1 MAFFRLLSKTPL
13 WLLHGTGWLLGW
25 LVFLLSPSYRRN
37 FIANTRQAGYRFAEI
52 AAAVGNTGR
61 MVMEIPR
68 LWLRP
73 AGKPIADPVHWE
85 NVELIEEKLASG
97 QGLILLTPHI
107 GCFEILA
114 QAYAER
120 FGARWPMTA
129 LYRPARKKFLREL
142 EETARARPG
151 LLTAPANVNGVR
163 QMLRALKRGQ
173 CAGILPDQVPPAGLG
188 VWAPFFGRSAYTM
201 TLVSRLLRISGTEP
215 LILWGERLSWGR
227 GYVLHVQPMVI
238 ALPEGEDEIA
248 DAQAINASM
257 EAVIRQKPDQ
267 YLWSYD
273 RYKQPRRE

>member
-25 LVFLLSPSYRRN
+25 LVFLLSPSYRRH
-37 FIANTRQAGYRFAEI
+37 FIANTRQAGYRFAQV

-73 AGKPIADPVHWE
+73 ADKPIADPVQWDG
-85 NVELIEEKLASG
+85 VELVEEKLAAG
-97 QGLILLTPHI
+97 RGLVVLTPHI

-129 LYRPARKKFLREL
+129 LYRPARKKLLRQL

-163 QMLRALKRGQ
+163 QMLRALKNGQ
-173 CAGILPDQVPPAGLG
+173 CVGILPDQVPPAGLG
-188 VWAPFFGRSAYTM
+188 VWAPFFGQQAYTM
-201 TLVSRLLRISGTEP
+201 TLVSRLLRISGAEP
-215 LILWGERLSWGR
+215 VIIWGERLPWGR
-227 GYVLHVQPMVI
+227 GYVLHVQEMAVV
-238 ALPEGEDEIA
+238 LPEVQDETA
-248 DAQAINASM
+248 DAQAINAAM

>member
-1 MAFFRLLSKTPL
+1 MTFFRLLSKTPL
-13 WLLHGTGWLLGW
+13 WLLHGSGWLLGW
-25 LVFLLSPSYRRN
+25 LVFLLSPSYRRT
-37 FIANTRQAGYRFAEI
+37 FIANTRQAGYRFAEVT
-52 AAAVGNTGR
+52 AAVGNTGR

-73 AGKPIADPVHWE
+73 ADKPIMDPVQWD
-85 NVELIEEKLASG
+85 NIELVEEKLAAG
-97 QGLILLTPHI
+97 RGLVVLTPHI
-107 GCFEILA
+107 GSFEIMG

-129 LYRPARKKFLREL
+129 LYRPARKKLLRQL

-163 QMLRALKRGQ
+163 QMLRALQRGL
-173 CAGILPDQVPPAGLG
+173 CVAVLPDQVPPAGLG
-188 VWAPFFGRSAYTM
+188 VWAPFFGRPAYTM
-201 TLVSRLLRISGTEP
+201 TLAARLLRMSGAEAVVM
-215 LILWGERLSWGR
+215 WGERLSWSR
-227 GYVLHVQPMVI
+227 GYVLHVQPMAV
-238 ALPEGEDEIA
+238 ALPDVQDETA

-257 EAVIRQKPDQ
+257 EAVIRQRPEQ